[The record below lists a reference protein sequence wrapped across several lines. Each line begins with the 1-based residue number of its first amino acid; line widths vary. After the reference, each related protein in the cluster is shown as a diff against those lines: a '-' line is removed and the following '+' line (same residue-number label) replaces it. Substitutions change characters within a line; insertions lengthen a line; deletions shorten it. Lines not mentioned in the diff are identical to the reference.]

1 MPPSRKSRR
10 RRPGSKRSKQRSKQ
24 RSRRRNLAGGVRPSA
39 STVAALALG
48 STVGA
53 LGAVGAVGA
62 VGAAGGLSVLKKPV
76 AFNEISMTKLI
87 NDAKTMSEL
96 YLVGA
101 KLLVTFTENTESS
114 SFDRLK
120 PLISTVLSTKKRYIL
135 LKETETIELQWGI
148 KLSDRVHQMVEDI
161 QNVELVKTKEK
172 ED

>member
-24 RSRRRNLAGGVRPSA
+24 RSKRRNLAGGVRPSA

-53 LGAVGAVGA
+53 VGALGAVGGV
-62 VGAAGGLSVLKKPV
+62 SVLKKPV

-101 KLLVTFTENTESS
+101 KLLVTFIENTESP
-114 SFDRLK
+114 SFDHV
-120 PLISTVLSTKKRYIL
+120 INVVSEQSKRF
-135 LKETETIELQWGI
+135 GG
-148 KLSDRVHQMVEDI
+148 H
-161 QNVELVKTKEK
+161 
-172 ED
+172 